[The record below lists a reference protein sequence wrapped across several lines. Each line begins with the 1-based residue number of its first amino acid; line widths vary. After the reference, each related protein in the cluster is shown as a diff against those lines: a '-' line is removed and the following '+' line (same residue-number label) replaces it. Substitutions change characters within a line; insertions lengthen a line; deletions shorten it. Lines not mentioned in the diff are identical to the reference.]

1 MKNVK
6 LFEDFGQVNE
16 ANSNF
21 AQDVEELWNELNR
34 LYLLQDEGYIID
46 NGVPAASVNDINSYL
61 EEQQDQTRFDSAKD
75 VTNWVDSVVA
85 LAGKLQEKYGK

>member
-34 LYLLQDEGYIID
+34 LYLLQDEG
-46 NGVPAASVNDINSYL
+46 
-61 EEQQDQTRFDSAKD
+61 
-75 VTNWVDSVVA
+75 
-85 LAGKLQEKYGK
+85 